1 MARTR
6 VIGLTGGIASGKST
20 VAGML
25 AALGAEVIDAD
36 QVARDLVAPGQPAL
50 DEIVA
55 AFGAAVLTASGEL
68 DRKRLGARV
77 FAEPSERR
85 RLDAI
90 LHPRI
95 GAETARRIAEA
106 GARGVPVVVYEAAL
120 LVENGLHRLLDGLI
134 VVAVDEAVQ
143 RARLSSRDLLAGDEV
158 AQRLAAQAPLA
169 DKLAAADYVID
180 NQGDREA
187 TRRQVEAAWR
197 DIRAGG
203 PVRPP
208 PSPNAPEPRP

>member
-1 MARTR
+1 M
-6 VIGLTGGIASGKST
+6 IGLTGGIASGKST

-36 QVARDLVAPGQPAL
+36 QVARDLVAQGQPAL

-143 RARLSSRDLLAGDEV
+143 RTRLSSRDQLAGDEV

-197 DIRAGG
+197 DSLGGG
-203 PVRPP
+203 PARPP
-208 PSPNAPEPRP
+208 PSPTPPSHDHD